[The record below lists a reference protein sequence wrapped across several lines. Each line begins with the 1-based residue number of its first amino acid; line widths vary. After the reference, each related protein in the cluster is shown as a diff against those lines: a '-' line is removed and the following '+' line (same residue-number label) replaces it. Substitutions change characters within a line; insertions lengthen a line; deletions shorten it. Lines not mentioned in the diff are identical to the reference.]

1 MPSTNLPV
9 IAVDIGGTNMKGAR
23 VTPDGRIVARRRV
36 RTPSTA
42 GAAAI
47 LDALA
52 GLCRALAGR
61 SRVRA
66 VALGVPG
73 AVSSRRGVVYSSPN
87 IPCWRDEPIGPRLA
101 DRLGLPV
108 RIDND
113 ANLYALGEHWRGAG
127 RGVPNLVV
135 ATLGTGIGGGI
146 ILGGRVWHGDSGRAG
161 ELGHVVVDP
170 QGPPCNCGARGCVEA
185 YASATGILRAWRRE
199 CGRPVVGPSPRE
211 RTARGDTPETIAA
224 RARRGEPRALAVWAE
239 AGQALGIAVASWIQ
253 VLDVRTIVFGGGVS
267 GALDLLE
274 PLIRLELEGRL
285 WGLDPASI
293 RILHGT
299 LGDDAG
305 VLGGAKIALG

>member
-1 MPSTNLPV
+1 MPRSNLPV
-9 IAVDIGGTNMKGAR
+9 IAVDIGGTSMKGAR
-23 VTPDGRIVARRRV
+23 VTPDGRINARRRV
-36 RTPSTA
+36 ATPVVGGPT
-42 GAAAI
+42 AI

-52 GLCRALAGR
+52 GLCRSLTGR
-61 SRVRA
+61 SRTRA

-73 AVSSRRGVVYSSPN
+73 AVSPRAGVVFSSPN
-87 IPCWRDEPIGPRLA
+87 IPCWHDEPIGPRLA
-101 DRLGLPV
+101 ERLGVPV
-108 RIDND
+108 LVDND

-127 RGVPNLVV
+127 RGVSNLVV
-135 ATLGTGIGGGI
+135 ATLGTGIGGGL
-146 ILGGRVWHGDSGRAG
+146 ILGGRIWHGDFGRAG

-170 QGPPCNCGARGCVEA
+170 QGPPCSCGSRGCVEA
-185 YASATGILRAWRRE
+185 YASATGIVRAWRRE
-199 CGRPVVGPSPRE
+199 CGLRVDGPSPRNRAARAE
-211 RTARGDTPETIAA
+211 TAQTIAA
-224 RARRGEPRALAVWAE
+224 RARRGEPRALSVWAE

-293 RILHGT
+293 RILRAT

-305 VLGGAKIALG
+305 VLGAAKIALG

>member
-1 MPSTNLPV
+1 MPRSNLPV
-9 IAVDIGGTNMKGAR
+9 IAVDIGGTSMKGAR
-23 VTPDGRIVARRRV
+23 VTPDGRISARRRV
-36 RTPSTA
+36 PTPVA
-42 GAAAI
+42 GGPTAI

-52 GLCRALAGR
+52 GLCRSLAGR
-61 SRVRA
+61 SRTRA

-73 AVSSRRGVVYSSPN
+73 AVSPRKGVVFSSPN

-101 DRLGLPV
+101 ERLDVPV
-108 RIDND
+108 LVDND

-127 RGVPNLVV
+127 RGVSNLVV
-135 ATLGTGIGGGI
+135 ATLGTGIGGGL
-146 ILGGRVWHGDSGRAG
+146 ILGGRIWHGDSGRAG

-170 QGPPCNCGARGCVEA
+170 QGPRCSCGARGCVEA
-185 YASATGILRAWRRE
+185 YASATGIVRAWRRE
-199 CGRPVVGPSPRE
+199 GGLRAE
-211 RTARGDTPETIAA
+211 TAQTIAA

-253 VLDVRTIVFGGGVS
+253 VLDVRSIVFGGGVS

-274 PLIRLELEGRL
+274 PLIRLELEERL

-293 RILHGT
+293 RILRAT

-305 VLGGAKIALG
+305 VLGAAKIALG